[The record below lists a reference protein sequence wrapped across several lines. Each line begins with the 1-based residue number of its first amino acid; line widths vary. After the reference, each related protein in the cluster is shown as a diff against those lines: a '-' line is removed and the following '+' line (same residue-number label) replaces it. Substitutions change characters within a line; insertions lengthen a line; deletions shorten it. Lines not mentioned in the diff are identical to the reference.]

1 MKIKQFSMIS
11 FLILFVGQLLFAQT
25 GSMMAQS
32 AGQSQNMVNHLNYNS
47 EVVTPIEVD
56 PYDYVIGSGDK
67 FLIQINH
74 LTTITYS
81 VEVSPIGEMM
91 IPGIG
96 QVHISELKYNE
107 AVKLIKAKCKQ
118 RYSTAE
124 IDVNLYDVR
133 NVHIPVFGA
142 VQNPEMITLYTE
154 SDVNNVT
161 EPSVKTPQTAGT
173 IQKRKM
179 TGVSVNDEY
188 ALPAS
193 LRLNDLISMLS
204 LHYLAKDFE
213 VEVRG
218 YDDTSIVNIY
228 NYYMK
233 GDLDDNPFLYKIRS
247 IYIPY
252 ADVEKE
258 CIHVYGP
265 INTKAIV
272 PIIPGEKVYEFI
284 QRKLQMTNITNYD
297 AITLKRDGKIILD
310 QSNSRENQNIELLAG
325 DVLEV
330 SSAKR
335 IMVNGFVNEPGIYNY
350 IQGHTVADYIAM
362 AGGVDEKGSNKS
374 VMIIRNDKKI
384 RNAESK
390 LVERGDIIIVNR
402 SMNSIFIGE
411 ISVLEFLSMIGSIFL
426 SFIVAYNATTTS

>member
-1 MKIKQFSMIS
+1 MQII
-11 FLILFVGQLLFAQT
+11 FAQT
-25 GSMMAQS
+25 AGMMIPQTT
-32 AGQSQNMVNHLNYNS
+32 GQTQNMVSHMSYSNDVYS
-47 EVVTPIEVD
+47 AVEID
-56 PYDYVIGSGDK
+56 PADYIVGSGDK
-67 FLIQINH
+67 FLIQISH
-74 LTTITYS
+74 LNTTTYG
-81 VEVSPIGEMM
+81 VDISPMGDLM

-96 QVHISELKYNE
+96 QVHISGMVYNDV
-107 AVKLIKAKCKQ
+107 VKIIKEKCKQ
-118 RYSTAE
+118 RFSTAE
-124 IDVNLYDVR
+124 IDVNLVDVR
-133 NVHIPVFGA
+133 DVNIPVFGA

-173 IQKRKM
+173 VQKREM

-233 GDLDDNPFLYKIRS
+233 GNLDDNPFLYKIRS

-258 CIHVYGP
+258 CINVYGP
-265 INTKAIV
+265 INTKTIV

-297 AITLKRDGKIILD
+297 AITLKRDGKIILS
-310 QSNSRENQNIELLAG
+310 QSNSMEDQNIELLAG

-384 RNAESK
+384 RNVESK

-402 SMNSIFIGE
+402 SMNNIFLGE

-426 SFIVAYNATTTS
+426 SFIVAYNATTT

>member
-1 MKIKQFSMIS
+1 MKIKQFSIIL
-11 FLILFVGQLLFAQT
+11 FLILFVGQFLLAQT
-25 GSMMAQS
+25 GGIISSQGMGGAVSNSSYGSEGLSM
-32 AGQSQNMVNHLNYNS
+32 V
-47 EVVTPIEVD
+47 EID
-56 PYDYVIGSGDK
+56 PDDYVIGSGDN
-67 FLIQINH
+67 FFIQIND
-74 LTTITYS
+74 LMTAAFSIT
-81 VEVSPIGEMM
+81 VSPIGDII
-91 IPGIG
+91 IPSIG
-96 QVHISELKYNE
+96 QVHISGLKYRDAARVIE
-107 AVKLIKAKCKQ
+107 EKCKE
-118 RYSTAE
+118 RRSLAE
-124 IDVNLYDVR
+124 IDIILSKVR
-133 NVHIPVFGA
+133 KVRIPVFGA

-154 SDVNNVT
+154 SDVNNIT

-173 IQKRKM
+173 IQKREM

-193 LRLNDLISMLS
+193 LRLNDLMRMLS
-204 LHYLAKDFE
+204 LHYLAKDFA

-218 YDDTSIVNIY
+218 YDDTSVVNIY
-228 NYYMK
+228 NYYLK

-258 CIHVYGP
+258 CIHVYSP

-297 AITLKRDGKIILD
+297 AITLKRNEKIILD
-310 QSNSRENQNIELLAG
+310 QSNSMEDQNIELLAG

-335 IMVNGFVNEPGIYNY
+335 IMVNGFVSEPGIYNY
-350 IQGHTVADYIAM
+350 IQGHTIADYIAM

-390 LVERGDIIIVNR
+390 FVERGDIIIVNR
-402 SMNSIFIGE
+402 SMNNIFLGE
-411 ISVLEFLSMIGSIFL
+411 ISVLQFLSMMASIFL
-426 SFIVAYNATTTS
+426 SFIVAYNTTTT